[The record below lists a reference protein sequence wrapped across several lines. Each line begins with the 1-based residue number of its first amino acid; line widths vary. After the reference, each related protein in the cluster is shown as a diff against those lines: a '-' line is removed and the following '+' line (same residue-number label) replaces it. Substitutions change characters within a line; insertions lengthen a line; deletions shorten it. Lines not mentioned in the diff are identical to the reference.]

1 MKQKRVMDLI
11 LLFFFGS
18 VAGWIWEVI
27 DTFFMQKTFANRG
40 FLHGPWLPIYGF
52 GILLIYF
59 LKCYF
64 NQNPAVLFGVSC
76 IAFGVL
82 EYLGSWLLE
91 SLYGIRWW
99 NYQQE
104 FMNLQGRICLK
115 YVVLFSVA
123 GCLIAYFV
131 LPFLLNILNKMPFSI
146 KKVACILLLILFVV
160 DGAYSFIHPN
170 QGNHVTYTN
179 LIQERRIANIRK
191 VPVR

>member
-18 VAGWIWEVI
+18 VAGWIWEV
-27 DTFFMQKTFANRG
+27 N
-40 FLHGPWLPIYGF
+40 
-52 GILLIYF
+52 
-59 LKCYF
+59 
-64 NQNPAVLFGVSC
+64 
-76 IAFGVL
+76 
-82 EYLGSWLLE
+82 
-91 SLYGIRWW
+91 
-99 NYQQE
+99 
-104 FMNLQGRICLK
+104 
-115 YVVLFSVA
+115 
-123 GCLIAYFV
+123 
-131 LPFLLNILNKMPFSI
+131 SI